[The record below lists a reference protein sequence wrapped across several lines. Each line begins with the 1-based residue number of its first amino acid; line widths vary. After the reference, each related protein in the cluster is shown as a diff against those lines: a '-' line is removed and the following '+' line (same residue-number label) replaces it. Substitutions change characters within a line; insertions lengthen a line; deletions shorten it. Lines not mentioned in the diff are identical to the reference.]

1 MIRFSRD
8 WVEDVITIP
17 EDSLLIFGRRD
28 AQIAR
33 NWSKAKP
40 GRDIFD
46 DNELTAA

>member
-1 MIRFSRD
+1 MPRFSRECI
-8 WVEDVITIP
+8 EDAIVIP
-17 EDSLLIFGRRD
+17 ENPLLIFGRRD

-46 DNELTAA
+46 DKKLAAA